1 VKIKDYD
8 ISDREKLTLH
18 LVFTLQSPLSHIG
31 ETTGNVSNL
40 KTLKV
45 LDFEDNPRTCFV
57 YSGNA
62 LRNGVLRRRGTLAAI
77 EELGLYLNPNVHHTL
92 FAGGR
97 IDGPT
102 ANNMELD
109 SKIRQLMPWLSILGT
124 AKPAGVFGEKD
135 AQMVPGR
142 ANIGRAY
149 LICYESAFYCYQQFK
164 GAIPSDVHALMDEL
178 SEAKQG
184 MYADPF
190 SSPSKEATARLNQV
204 KSQTLPVLRQ
214 KLKSWMELTTTDQT
228 TRLDST
234 QEPTLQKVLVANKQL
249 EGEKSSKKS
258 QPKSDRMISQDRLII
273 PGAKMYARWDI
284 DATEVEIGWLV
295 EAMLKFADSPFL
307 GGKGNRGNG
316 LVTVDMWFQQRQEK
330 GHFMTVNN
338 SPALSAIASQK
349 LDAYK
354 SYLESYKAF
363 LEESKNSKELRG
375 FLEIWGCFLL
385 DGFLTLLCLF

>member
-1 VKIKDYD
+1 MKLKDYN
-8 ISDREKLTLH
+8 ISDRAKITLH
-18 LVFTLQSPLSHIG
+18 LLFNLQTPLSHIG

-40 KTLKV
+40 KTLKI
-45 LDFEDNPRTCFV
+45 LDFEAKPKTCFV

-102 ANNMELD
+102 ASNMELD
-109 SKIRQLMPWLSILGT
+109 GKIRQLMPWLSMLGT
-124 AKPAGVFGEKD
+124 AKPAGVFGEKE

-149 LICYESAFYCYQQFK
+149 LVCYESAFYCYQQFK
-164 GAIPSDVHALMDEL
+164 GSLPSDVHTLMDEL
-178 SEAKQG
+178 LGAKAQ
-184 MYADPF
+184 MLADPF
-190 SSPSKEATARLNQV
+190 TSPSQKAIAQFEKA
-204 KSQTLPVLRQ
+204 KSEFLPVLRQ

-228 TRLDST
+228 IRLDST
-234 QEPTLQKVLVANKQL
+234 QEPKLQKVLTAGKQL
-249 EGEKSSKKS
+249 TGDKTSKS

-273 PGAKMYARWDI
+273 PGAKMYSRWDI

-295 EAMLKFADSPFL
+295 EAMLKFSDSPFL

-316 LVTVDMWFQQRQEK
+316 LVSVDIWFEAKEEK
-330 GHFMTVNN
+330 GHFMTAGN
-338 SPALSAIASQK
+338 SPTLSAVASQK

-363 LEESKNSKELRG
+363 LAESKNSKELRG
-375 FLEIWGCFLL
+375 FLGAT
-385 DGFLTLLCLF
+385 D